1 MSIFLSDEQK
11 VAALKRRAENK
22 NLPQMGGGNY
32 PSRTNSGFAGDQ
44 GGLGQLSTDSFGN
57 IIPPKTIIGKAGQGI
72 LEGIDQFV
80 LEPGALIGDLIQK
93 PFSSL
98 FSETKEYESYLRDKK
113 EREDRAKEKRGQL
126 IPDKFYPY
134 EGITDFNFD
143 TGLSPEDIEKLK
155 AKKTTSDETLPGISD
170 EQKLRYLEDE
180 QTGMENVEGA
190 GTEDK
195 TDKEKNPYE
204 NLLIAGIESY
214 KDALGDPEKPKSIE
228 EYKKEFAKATGIDVS
243 GKPDKSTALM
253 ALGLALM
260 QNKAGKGFNVG
271 KMLTAVGKAG
281 EKALPAF
288 EKAKTEA
295 KAGKLAAGKYALTE
309 RAKATNVLT
318 NRKQDIANKIFEI
331 SKLEYSFDKS
341 MQLQKLKG
349 IQALNKLA
357 LENEAALVE
366 AEMTALKENG
376 ELGKL
381 TTISIPGTT
390 SQDDF
395 KIQGQQLGKTGTFYV
410 QGAQGNLRALNLKLK
425 GAQGGLNTVRIMKE
439 AAAGGE
445 TTGYKGIYNN
455 LSGMFKGALS
465 QEINPESDISKGMEP
480 TEAYRRATGKL
491 LIEFRKLL
499 TGGEAGNAISDK
511 DVKIIEENLGK
522 TDFISFKSTAE
533 ILGAIE
539 GIESIFQKRADM
551 FAAQKETFIDYVTN
565 SGQIGGLQ
573 IEDYGKKGD
582 YEDDYIAYIPELVG
596 DELVYKLPKS

>member
-1 MSIFLSDEQK
+1 MTDFFRYNVLGNPVLTGKGQGLSQLFPESGK
-11 VAALKRRAENK
+11 IGATRGSEIGRSVANIGDVLGDVVMAPFRF
-22 NLPQMGGGNY
+22 GG
-32 PSRTNSGFAGDQ
+32 AGVRDA
-44 GGLGQLSTDSFGN
+44 GLGVYNFFSQPSATIPEDAYVKEAMKGMSPFGQYQQFT
-57 IIPPKTIIGKAGQGI
+57 PP
-72 LEGIDQFV
+72 
-80 LEPGALIGDLIQK
+80 P
-93 PFSSL
+93 P
-98 FSETKEYESYLRDKK
+98 
-113 EREDRAKEKRGQL
+113 
-126 IPDKFYPY
+126 PDPY
-134 EGITDFNFD
+134 KGITDFNFD
-143 TGLSPEDIEKLK
+143 TGLLPEDIEKLK
-155 AKKTTSDETLPGISD
+155 EKSVDDATEKTISDETLPGISD